1 MDDLSAAINKVLSDP
16 ESVRQLQQMA
26 ASLGLSG
33 GGPQSTQPLLPPAPV
48 QNSPHSGHRQQQSG
62 GPLNWTMGGSGRSG
76 TRRQNQP
83 VQQRKHEPSHSESD
97 LAYIKDM
104 LEQLVEN
111 TRPPAPP
118 IPAPP
123 AQGGEFDMS
132 ALSGI
137 LSGLGGGSQTSGM
150 AASNQSQSNSF
161 DISALSGILSGLG
174 ANAQGGGVSASP
186 DQSQGAGLDL
196 SALSGILGN
205 LGGAPESAGS
215 PDLSALSGM
224 LGGLLGSGAKQAEP
238 SPGGVSALTAMLG
251 GGEGQSS
258 GGGPLGGMNMDM
270 LLKFQQ
276 AMSSL
281 SAGSENV
288 RLMMALKG
296 QLKDEARIA
305 KVDDAVKVMQVVQF
319 LPILKESGIF
329 GKLEEI
335 MDSVNLGGL
344 LGGSQG
350 SGGGLGNILASL
362 TQGSRGGGLPNILGS
377 LAGRR

>member
-1 MDDLSAAINKVLSDP
+1 MDDLSASISKVLSDP
-16 ESVRQLQQMA
+16 ESLRQLQQMA

-33 GGPQSTQPLLPPAPV
+33 NGQQGAQPLLPPA
-48 QNSPHSGHRQQQSG
+48 QNSPQGGHRQP
-62 GPLNWTMGGSGRSG
+62 PLNWTMGGGGRSG

-83 VQQRKHEPSHSESD
+83 AQQRKHEPSQSESD
-97 LAYIKDM
+97 TAYIKSM

-111 TRPPAPP
+111 TRPPPSTP
-118 IPAPP
+118 IPTSPG
-123 AQGGEFDMS
+123 QGGGFDM
-132 ALSGI
+132 
-137 LSGLGGGSQTSGM
+137 
-150 AASNQSQSNSF
+150 
-161 DISALSGILSGLG
+161 SALSGILSGLG
-174 ANAQGGGVSASP
+174 ANAQRGGMAAPPEQNQGAGLDLSALSGILSGLGAGAQGNGVAASP

-196 SALSGILGN
+196 SALSGILGG
-205 LGGAPESAGS
+205 LSAGQESAAG
-215 PDLSALSGM
+215 PDLSSLSGM
-224 LGGLLGSGAKQAEP
+224 LGGLIGSGNKQADP
-238 SPGGVSALTAMLG
+238 SPSGVSALTAMLG
-251 GGEGQSS
+251 GGEGQGS
-258 GGGPLGGMNMDM
+258 GAGPLGGMNMDM

-281 SAGSENV
+281 STSGENV

-296 QLKDEARIA
+296 QLKDESRIA

-344 LGGSQG
+344 LGGSQ
-350 SGGGLGNILASL
+350 SQGGGLGNILSGL
-362 TQGSRGGGLPNILGS
+362 TQGSRGGGLPGILGS

>member
-1 MDDLSAAINKVLSDP
+1 MDDLSASISKVLSDP
-16 ESVRQLQQMA
+16 ESLRQLQQMA

-33 GGPQSTQPLLPPAPV
+33 NGQQGAQPLLPPA
-48 QNSPHSGHRQQQSG
+48 QNSPQGGHRQP
-62 GPLNWTMGGSGRSG
+62 PLNWTMGGGGRSG

-83 VQQRKHEPSHSESD
+83 AQQRKQESSQSESD
-97 LAYIKDM
+97 TAYIKSM

-111 TRPPAPP
+111 TRPPPSTP
-118 IPAPP
+118 IPASPG
-123 AQGGEFDMS
+123 QGGGFDMS

-137 LSGLGGGSQTSGM
+137 LSGLGAG
-150 AASNQSQSNSF
+150 
-161 DISALSGILSGLG
+161 
-174 ANAQGGGVSASP
+174 AQGNGVAASP
-186 DQSQGAGLDL
+186 DQNQGAGLDL
-196 SALSGILGN
+196 SALSGILGG
-205 LGGAPESAGS
+205 LGAGQESAAG
-215 PDLSALSGM
+215 PDLSSLSGM
-224 LGGLLGSGAKQAEP
+224 LGGLIGSGNKQADP
-238 SPGGVSALTAMLG
+238 SPSGVSALTAMLG
-251 GGEGQSS
+251 GGEGQGS
-258 GGGPLGGMNMDM
+258 GAGPLGGMNMDM

-281 SAGSENV
+281 STSGENV

-296 QLKDEARIA
+296 QLKDESRIA

-344 LGGSQG
+344 LGGSQ
-350 SGGGLGNILASL
+350 SQGGGLGNILSGL
-362 TQGSRGGGLPNILGS
+362 TQGSRGGSLPGILGS